1 MPLPSPSGKQ
11 DKSGFISSCMSNDN
25 MRKEFPDQKQR
36 AAVCYSK
43 WKRAKG
49 TIEVD
54 FVDQIIKELDKFE

>member
-1 MPLPSPSGKQ
+1 M
-11 DKSGFISSCMSNDN
+11 SSDS

-49 TIEVD
+49 AVEID
-54 FVDQIIKELDKFE
+54 FIDQTVKELDKFE